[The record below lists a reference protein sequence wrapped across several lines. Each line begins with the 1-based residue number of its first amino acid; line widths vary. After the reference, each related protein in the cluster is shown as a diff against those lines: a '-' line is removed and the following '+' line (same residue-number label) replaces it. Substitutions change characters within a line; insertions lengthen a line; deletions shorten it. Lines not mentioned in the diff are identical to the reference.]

1 MYNFI
6 EVDNTMKLTKYLSF
20 LISIVVLSAW
30 TYQLNRPS
38 IFRGGT
44 ATNMSEEFATYGL
57 NDTVMMIVGAFK
69 ISLALLLLIGGIK
82 FSKLIRPAAAG
93 MALFMIGAVYFHISI
108 GDGVVPTLPSALML
122 LSCLI
127 LVFYPSLLWAKKS

>member
-1 MYNFI
+1 
-6 EVDNTMKLTKYLSF
+6 MKLTKYISF
-20 LISIVVLSAW
+20 LVSIVVLSAW

-44 ATNMSEEFATYGL
+44 ATNMSEEFAAYGL
-57 NDTVMMIVGAFK
+57 NDTLMMIVGAFK

-82 FSKLIRPAAAG
+82 FPKLIKPAAVG
-93 MALFMIGAVYFHISI
+93 MALFMIGAIYFHISI
-108 GDGVVPTLPSALML
+108 GDGMVPTLPSALML

-127 LVFYPSLLWAKKS
+127 LVFYPKPTGAKQS

>member
-1 MYNFI
+1 
-6 EVDNTMKLTKYLSF
+6 MKLTKYLSF

-44 ATNMSEEFATYGL
+44 ATNMSEEFAAYGL

>member
-127 LVFYPSLLWAKKS
+127 LVFYPSLLRSKKS